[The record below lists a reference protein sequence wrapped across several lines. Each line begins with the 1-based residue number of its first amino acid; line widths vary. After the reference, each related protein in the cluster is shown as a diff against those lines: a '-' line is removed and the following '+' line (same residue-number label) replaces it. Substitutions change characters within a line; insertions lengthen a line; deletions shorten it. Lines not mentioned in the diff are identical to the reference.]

1 VSFSSSEVV
10 VMEEGRTQTFP
21 LDQVSRIER
30 RTHHV
35 RNGVLWGLILGFAGG
50 YIGSC
55 GGGDE
60 EDCWPEVGALFAGVG
75 AGTGALIGAG
85 VNRATAESRVLYSTQ
100 ESAVF
105 ATPLLVPRGAGVA
118 VALSF

>member
-1 VSFSSSEVV
+1 
-10 VMEEGRTQTFP
+10 MEEGLTQTFP

-35 RNGVLWGLILGFAGG
+35 RKGALCGLILGFAGG

-85 VNRATAESRVLYSTQ
+85 INLATAESRMLYLTQ

-105 ATPLLVPRGAGVA
+105 AIPLLVPRGAGVA